1 VGGGGTPVE
10 LASAVASREREG
22 TICAEDADAALREAK
37 RLAAAWHD
45 IIPGD
50 IIPGDMIRRT
60 AERLLRVH
68 ALRAADSLQLSAAPI
83 AANHDPA
90 TLAMVCFDG
99 RYSRYGDR
107 FELALRLMRNEARTL
122 TIRR

>member
-1 VGGGGTPVE
+1 LRKQASHCPDPDRRKKNAAE
-10 LASAVASREREG
+10 LP
-22 TICAEDADAALREAK
+22 L
-37 RLAAAWHD
+37 
-45 IIPGD
+45 
-50 IIPGDMIRRT
+50 T